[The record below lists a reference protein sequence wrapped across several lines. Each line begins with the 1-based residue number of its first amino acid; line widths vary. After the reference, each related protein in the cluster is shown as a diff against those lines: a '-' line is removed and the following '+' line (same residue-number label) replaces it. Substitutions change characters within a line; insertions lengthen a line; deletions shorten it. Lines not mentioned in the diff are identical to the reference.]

1 MAEKKFLTIVDQVVT
16 RSRAPGTPKGLAAI
30 IAAMRV
36 DLSRR
41 WSAAELSALTRLSH
55 SQTRRL
61 FASIC
66 GRVLADGCNQ
76 RLIYAQSLIV
86 QNNATLSEIA
96 EACGFCDVYHFSRE
110 FKHAIGISP
119 AAWRRGELGAGHS

>member
-66 GRVLADGCNQ
+66 GRVLADGCNE
-76 RLIYAQSLIV
+76 RLRYAQSLIV

-96 EACGFCDVYHFSRE
+96 EACGFL
-110 FKHAIGISP
+110 
-119 AAWRRGELGAGHS
+119 RRLSFQPKIQARGRNLAGRLAPRRVRGRP